1 MNVIINI
8 IAKHSKAFRNFI
20 VIVIFLL
27 PFLEGDSS
35 SSIQSH
41 ISNKT
46 LDRYKNLINY
56 LEENGLP
63 RDEIQFLF
71 LDQRV
76 EYYPE
81 IIYNKFTPP
90 KMDRYSNTILGTE
103 TRLGTEAK
111 KYEISEDTSV
121 QEFMK
126 QYEKY
131 LNIAKNK
138 YNVEKEAIVA
148 VLIVETKLGTDIG
161 KYSVFNV
168 LSSIAVSDEQS
179 SLHILE
185 NHINEKYHYL
195 SFDKRQ
201 KLINIYK
208 ERAINKA
215 NWAKAEVASLIK
227 LHFKSNID
235 ILELPGSYAGAFGY
249 PQFMPTSVLK
259 YGVDGDNDGRVNLF
273 DFPDAILSIGNYL
286 MNKGWNINTTNKRR
300 ALLRYNYS
308 HSYVANVLETASS
321 IRNCSPL

>member
-1 MNVIINI
+1 MINVTRNI
-8 IAKHSKAFRNFI
+8 IANHSKAFRNFI

-41 ISNKT
+41 ISGKT

-56 LEENGLP
+56 LEESGFP

-71 LDQRV
+71 LDPKV

-81 IIYNKFTPP
+81 IIYNKFTLP
-90 KMDRYSNTILGTE
+90 KMDRYSSTILGTK
-103 TRLGTEAK
+103 AK
-111 KYEISEDTSV
+111 KYEI

-131 LNIAKNK
+131 LNIAKDK

-148 VLIVETKLGTDIG
+148 VLIVETKLGSDIG

-168 LSSIAVSDEQS
+168 LSSIAVSDEPS

-185 NHINEKYHYL
+185 NHINERYHYL
-195 SFDKRQ
+195 PFDKRQ
-201 KLINIYK
+201 KLINIFK

-215 NWAKAEVASLIK
+215 NWAKAEMASLIK
-227 LHFKSNID
+227 LHLKSNID

-259 YGVDGDNDGRVNLF
+259 YGVDADNDGKINLF
-273 DFPDAILSIGNYL
+273 DFPDAIFSIGNFL

-300 ALLRYNYS
+300 ALLRYNNS

-321 IRNCSPL
+321 IRNCSPI

>member
-1 MNVIINI
+1 MMKVIKNI
-8 IAKHSKAFRNFI
+8 IANHSKALRNFI

-35 SSIQSH
+35 ISIQSH
-41 ISNKT
+41 ISSKK
-46 LDRYKNLINY
+46 LYRYKNLINY
-56 LEENGLP
+56 LEESSLP
-63 RDEIQFLF
+63 RDRIQSLF
-71 LDQRV
+71 LDPRV

-81 IIYNKFTPP
+81 IIYNKFAPT
-90 KMDRYSNTILGTE
+90 KMDKNSSALLGTK
-103 TRLGTEAK
+103 TK
-111 KYEISEDTSV
+111 KYEI

-131 LNIAKNK
+131 LYIAKNK

-148 VLIVETKLGTDIG
+148 VLIVETKLGSDIG

-168 LSSIAVSDEQS
+168 LSSIALSAEKPS
-179 SLHILE
+179 FNILE
-185 NHINEKYHYL
+185 NHINQKYHYL

-201 KLINIYK
+201 ELMNIFK

-215 NWAKAEVASLIK
+215 NWARAEMASLIK
-227 LHFKSNID
+227 LHLESNID

-249 PQFMPTSVLK
+249 PQFMPTSISK
-259 YGVDGDNDGRVNLF
+259 YGVDADNDGKIDLY
-273 DFPDAILSIGNYL
+273 DFPDTILSIGNYL
-286 MNKGWNINTTNKRR
+286 MNKGWNINPTNKRR

-321 IRNCSPL
+321 IKNCSPL